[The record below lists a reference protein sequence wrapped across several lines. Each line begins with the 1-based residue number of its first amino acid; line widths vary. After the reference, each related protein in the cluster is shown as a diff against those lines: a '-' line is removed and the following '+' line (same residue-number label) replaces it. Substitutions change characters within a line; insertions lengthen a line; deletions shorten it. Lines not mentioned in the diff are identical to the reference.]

1 MKTRTLTTIE
11 EVREVFQ
18 TQIDNAIPCSGDYL
32 NGKPYEEVKQ
42 GLIDVGRWPEEVD
55 AFLKSRIQMWQ
66 EHKGELMLFVM
77 FRLVRDGECVVE
89 VQRMWDSEFP
99 RFIGKK
105 LDYATSTGIPIFV
118 EQEWLDAMGIK

>member
-1 MKTRTLTTIE
+1 MKTRILTTIE

-32 NGKPYEEVKQ
+32 NGKSYEEVKQ
-42 GLIDVGRWPEEVD
+42 GLIDVGCWPEGVD

-77 FRLVRDGECVVE
+77 FRLVRDGERIAE
-89 VQRMWDSEFP
+89 VQRMWESEFP

-105 LDYATSTGIPIFV
+105 FDYGTPSGIPIFV
-118 EQEWLDAMGIK
+118 EQEWLDAAGIK